1 MASTIPSTQAASL
14 PTFTKLEPSSSFYDR
29 ITSWASEHKAAVYTI
44 AGITLVATGAGIYYY
59 TSETAPPTPQDL
71 EAAAEKKKARKENKK
86 AKKNAQREQK
96 SPVLTPETKPQGV
109 YRQACAT
116 CFVNC

>member
-1 MASTIPSTQAASL
+1 MASTIPSAQAATASQ
-14 PTFTKLEPSSSFYDR
+14 PSFTKLEPSSSFYDR
-29 ITSWASEHKAAVYTI
+29 ITTWASEHKAAVYTI

-59 TSETAPPTPQDL
+59 TSESAPTPQDL

-96 SPVLTPETKPQGV
+96 SPPPESKPQGV
-109 YRQACAT
+109 YR
-116 CFVNC
+116 